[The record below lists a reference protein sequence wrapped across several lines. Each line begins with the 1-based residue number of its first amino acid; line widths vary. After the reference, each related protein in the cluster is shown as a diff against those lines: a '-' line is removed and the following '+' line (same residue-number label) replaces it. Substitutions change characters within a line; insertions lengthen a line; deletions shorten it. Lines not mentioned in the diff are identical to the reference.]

1 MPSSSKPS
9 VALCNENSYSNAEI
23 FSHAYKALGLGTLV
37 GQPTFGAVIS
47 TGGYGLVDGSYVR
60 MPLRGWF
67 VKETELNMEH
77 NPAVP
82 DILVENPPA
91 YKSKNID
98 PQVKRAVDEL
108 LTQLDEE

>member
-1 MPSSSKPS
+1 M
-9 VALCNENSYSNAEI
+9 
-23 FSHAYKALGLGTLV
+23 

-47 TGGYGLVDGSYVR
+47 TGSYNLVDGSYVR

-77 NPAVP
+77 HPAVP

-91 YKSKNID
+91 YKALKVD
-98 PQVKRAVDEL
+98 PQLKRAVEEL
-108 LTQLDEE
+108 LVQIDS